1 MELNFQDNFEVY
13 TDSEKIGDAMRLFHA
28 LGADESD
35 LLTEIENIVIQ
46 DEPKVLKWKKS
57 GGGAAANPASTATP
71 TARATAVNSDLS

>member
-28 LGADESD
+28 PGADESD

-57 GGGAAANPASTATP
+57 GGGAAGKSGKHGNANGQG
-71 TARATAVNSDLS
+71 NGG